1 VLHKHLWTMNIAIK
15 PENISSRDAFADK
28 VSLVRAPQVGSVGMT
43 GALAAA
49 ESEIVLNRFG
59 KPEEM
64 LVGRRG
70 DRLLVM

>member
-1 VLHKHLWTMNIAIK
+1 LGIA
-15 PENISSRDAFADK
+15 DA
-28 VSLVRAPQVGSVGMT
+28 P
-43 GALAAA
+43 AAA
-49 ESEIVLNRFG
+49 GSGIVLNRFG

>member
-1 VLHKHLWTMNIAIK
+1 MLHKHLWAMNIAIK

-28 VSLVRAPQVGSVGMT
+28 VSLVR

-49 ESEIVLNRFG
+49 GSEIVLNRFG

-64 LVGRRG
+64 QVGRRG